1 MTSIDIAVIVIIAL
15 FTIRGAWIGFIR
27 QLAFIAALI
36 LAFLMAGAFSH
47 QLAGYL
53 KPLDASPQ
61 LNFLLI
67 YGAILLVVYLVVI
80 LLGLAMSKM
89 MKVTMLGG
97 FDRVLGGVFGLA
109 KGIFLATL
117 LFMAVAGIMSESA
130 DFLRRSFFYS
140 SLNTSAKV
148 LSWFIHDQDLRDR
161 LRPKE
166 AAIAKIVEQAK
177 EALPGKVKEELAKE
191 VEPSQAAPAKAVP
204 PQPPLPPPAPAPR
217 YQPAS
222 RAGAIPKK

>member
-36 LAFLMAGAFSH
+36 LAFLVAGAFSH
-47 QLAGYL
+47 QLAAYL

-130 DFLRRSFFYS
+130 EFLRRSFCYPYLS
-140 SLNTSAKV
+140 SSARV
-148 LSWFIHDQDLRDR
+148 LSWFIHDQDLRER

-177 EALPGKVKEELAKE
+177 DALPGRAKEEA
-191 VEPSQAAPAKAVP
+191 AKAVP
-204 PQPPLPPPAPAPR
+204 QPPPSPAPPTR
-217 YQPAS
+217 YQPAN
-222 RAGAIPKK
+222 RAGVTPKK

>member
-36 LAFLMAGAFSH
+36 LAFVVAGAFSR
-47 QLAGYL
+47 QLAGFL

-67 YGAILLVVYLVVI
+67 YAAILLAVYLLVTLV
-80 LLGLAMSKM
+80 GLAMSKM

-109 KGIFLATL
+109 KGVFLATL
-117 LFMAVAGIMSESA
+117 LFMAVAGIMAESA
-130 DFLRRSFFYS
+130 EFLRRSFFFPY
-140 SLNTSAKV
+140 LNSSAKV
-148 LSWFIHDQDLRDR
+148 LSYFISDQDVRNR

-166 AAIAKIVEQAK
+166 AAIGRLVSQATD
-177 EALPGKVKEELAKE
+177 ALPGKAKEEPAKTAAQ
-191 VEPSQAAPAKAVP
+191 PAPAPIP
-204 PQPPLPPPAPAPR
+204 PAAPAPR
-217 YQPAS
+217 YQPAN
-222 RAGAIPKK
+222 RAGATPKK